1 MNDLNNPELIDP
13 VEDPNGPFDA
23 LEPKVINPDGVKG
36 TLADSIQHYVQPEV
50 TESVVERIQSE
61 LPKPTGEVFD
71 PSGDNLTLTE
81 AHSDRKISRMERWLG
96 PENFRIMKGLSKTWA
111 SRIGFALIVLFALIA
126 IFAPLIAPPVGSDPY
141 MMPRD
146 GFASQPKGPG
156 SPWTKNVPKI
166 PFWYKTVTGND
177 KWVHLLGTAQG
188 QYDIFYGIVWG
199 TRTAFRTG
207 FIVEM
212 ATVLIGVILGS
223 IAAYYGGALDNV
235 LMRIVDVFMTLPYI
249 MMAMIAAAVLTPK
262 IGKSLLPAM
271 IAMIAFGWMG
281 YARVI
286 RSDILSIKQ
295 RDYVM
300 AARVSGVK
308 NSRIL
313 FKHIIPNAIFPTLVL
328 ATLGIGS
335 VVLSFAALSFLGIGT
350 PLGYSDWGQILA
362 FARNWINNLDKY
374 WFIVVFPGM
383 TLTMFVMG
391 WNLVGDAVRDVFDPR
406 MRGRGA

>member
-1 MNDLNNPELIDP
+1 MNDLNNAEIINPL
-13 VEDPNGPFDA
+13 EDPNM
-23 LEPKVINPDGVKG
+23 PDQEFRPGAEVPAETKE
-36 TLADSIQHYVQPEV
+36 TLAGSIEHYVQPGD
-50 TESVVERIQSE
+50 TESVVDRIQSE
-61 LPKPTGEVFD
+61 LPKPKGEGGG
-71 PSGDNLTLTE
+71 PSGDNLTLAE
-81 AHSDRKISRMERWLG
+81 AHSDRKITRLERWLG
-96 PENFRIMKGLSKTWA
+96 PENYRIVKGLSKTWA
-111 SRIGFALIVLFALIA
+111 SRIGFFLIVLFALIA

-146 GFASQPKGPG
+146 GFASQPKPPG
-156 SPWTKNVPKI
+156 SPWKKNAPEI
-166 PFWYKTVTGND
+166 PFWYKSITGND
-177 KWVHLLGTAQG
+177 EWVHLLGTAQG
-188 QYDIFYGIVWG
+188 QYDIFYGVIWG

-207 FIVEM
+207 FIVEI

-223 IAAYYGGALDNV
+223 VAAYYGGATDNI
-235 LMRIVDVFMTLPYI
+235 LMRIVDIFMTLPYI
-249 MMAMIAAAVLTPK
+249 MMAMIAAAVLTPRL
-262 IGKSLLPAM
+262 GRSLLPAM

-286 RSDILSIKQ
+286 RSDILSIKE

-300 AARVSGVK
+300 AAKVSGVK

-313 FKHIIPNAIFPTLVL
+313 FKHIIPNAIFPTVVL

-362 FARNWINNLDKY
+362 FARSWINNLDKY
-374 WFIVVFPGM
+374 WFIVVFPGL
-383 TLTMFVMG
+383 TLTLFVMG

>member
-1 MNDLNNPELIDP
+1 MNDLNNAEIINPL
-13 VEDPNGPFDA
+13 EDPNM
-23 LEPKVINPDGVKG
+23 PDQEFKPGAEVPAETKE
-36 TLADSIQHYVQPEV
+36 TLAGSIEHYVQPGD
-50 TESVVERIQSE
+50 TESVVDRIQSE
-61 LPKPTGEVFD
+61 LPKPKDEGRS
-71 PSGDNLTLTE
+71 PSGDNLTLAE
-81 AHSDRKISRMERWLG
+81 AHSDRKITRMERWLG
-96 PENFRIMKGLSKTWA
+96 PENYRIVKGLSKTWA
-111 SRIGFALIVLFALIA
+111 SRIGFFLIVLFALIA
-126 IFAPLIAPPVGSDPY
+126 IFAPLIAPPVGNDPY

-146 GFASQPKGPG
+146 GFASQPKPPG
-156 SPWTKNVPKI
+156 SPWKKNVPEI

-188 QYDIFYGIVWG
+188 QYDIFYGVIWG

-207 FIVEM
+207 FIVEI

-223 IAAYYGGALDNV
+223 VAAYYGGATDNI
-235 LMRIVDVFMTLPYI
+235 LMRIVDIFMTLPYI
-249 MMAMIAAAVLTPK
+249 MMAMIAAAVLTPRL
-262 IGKSLLPAM
+262 GRSLLPAM

-286 RSDILSIKQ
+286 RSDILSIKE

-300 AARVSGVK
+300 AAKVSGVK

-313 FKHIIPNAIFPTLVL
+313 FKHIIPNAIFPTVVL

-362 FARNWINNLDKY
+362 FARSWINNLDKY
-374 WFIVVFPGM
+374 WFIVVFPGL
-383 TLTMFVMG
+383 TLTLFVMG
-391 WNLVGDAVRDVFDPR
+391 WNLIGDAVRDVFDPR